1 MLTLY
6 NKHKNQ
12 MSADTFA
19 NYRLNHSKVEVNLK
33 LIYVNTEFVPH
44 SKHSVSVI
52 ELISWCVIQKN
63 LLSVLRTIKT
73 QMHCVSRKQNCLI
86 LKLVVYKSNG

>member
-6 NKHKNQ
+6 NKYKNQ

-19 NYRLNHSKVEVNLK
+19 NNRLNQSKVEVNLK
-33 LIYVNTEFVPH
+33 LIYVNTEFVPR

-52 ELISWCVIQKN
+52 KLIS
-63 LLSVLRTIKT
+63 
-73 QMHCVSRKQNCLI
+73 
-86 LKLVVYKSNG
+86 